1 VTAGTLAEQAAK
13 IEAALPGLVRTVFDQ
28 YRTAAD
34 TDPAAARG
42 ALAHLQGLLRLGRL
56 ARAAAAE
63 AAATEAG
70 GPEAG
75 GPDPMVDLAALLRDA
90 PPELEAQPDD

>member
-1 VTAGTLAEQAAK
+1 MTAGTLAEQAAA
-13 IEAALPGLVRTVFDQ
+13 IEAALPGLVRTVFAQ
-28 YRTAAD
+28 YRAAAD

-56 ARAAAAE
+56 ARAAA
-63 AAATEAG
+63 TEAG

-75 GPDPMVDLAALLRDA
+75 GPDPMADLAALLRDM
-90 PPELEAQPDD
+90 PPELEVQPDD

>member
-1 VTAGTLAEQAAK
+1 MNAGTLADQAAE
-13 IEAALPGLVRTVFDQ
+13 IEAALPGLVRIAFDA
-28 YRTAAD
+28 YRTAAG

-42 ALAHLQGLLRLGRL
+42 ALTHLQGLLRLGRL

-63 AAATEAG
+63 RSDAE
-70 GPEAG
+70 PS
-75 GPDPMVDLAALLRDA
+75 DPMADLAALLRDA

>member
-1 VTAGTLAEQAAK
+1 MTAGTLAEQVAA

-28 YRTAAD
+28 YRSAAD
-34 TDPAAARG
+34 TDPPAARG
-42 ALAHLQGLLRLGRL
+42 ALAHLQGLLPLGRL
-56 ARAAAAE
+56 ARAAAA
-63 AAATEAG
+63 A
-70 GPEAG
+70 EAG

>member
-1 VTAGTLAEQAAK
+1 MTAGTLAEQVAA

-28 YRTAAD
+28 YRSAAD
-34 TDPAAARG
+34 TERRQHVLIG
-42 ALAHLQGLLRLGRL
+42 RVQGLLPLGRL
-56 ARAAAAE
+56 ARAAAA
-63 AAATEAG
+63 A
-70 GPEAG
+70 EAG